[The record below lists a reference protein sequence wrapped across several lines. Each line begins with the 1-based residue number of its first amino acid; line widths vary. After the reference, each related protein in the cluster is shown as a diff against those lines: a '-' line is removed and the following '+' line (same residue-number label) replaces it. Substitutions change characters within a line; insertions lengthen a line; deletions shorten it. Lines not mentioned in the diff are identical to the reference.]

1 MNAILEGIT
10 CQGSGSLHEGQVH
23 VGVLGKWV
31 NMDDLHQSYHTRGA
45 LDKQIGSHL
54 TREPPPLSPTPP
66 YLRGP
71 SPYHRGPNLARLQ
84 GRRGVGVGG

>member
-31 NMDDLHQSYHTRGA
+31 NMDDLHQSYHTRGS

-54 TREPPPLSPTPP
+54 FR
-66 YLRGP
+66 
-71 SPYHRGPNLARLQ
+71 
-84 GRRGVGVGG
+84 